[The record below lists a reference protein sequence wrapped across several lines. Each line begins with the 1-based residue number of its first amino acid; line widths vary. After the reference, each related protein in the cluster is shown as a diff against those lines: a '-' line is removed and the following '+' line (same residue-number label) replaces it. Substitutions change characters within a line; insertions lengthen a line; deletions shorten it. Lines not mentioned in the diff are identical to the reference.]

1 MNKNRELSEEKVLK
15 IERNLYCLSAVLF
28 FNTVI
33 VNILNIIYYPYFING
48 LFLEI
53 NIFMVGICVYLLF
66 KKQKRLA
73 EIENKKI

>member
-66 KKQKRLA
+66 KKQKKLV